1 MATQSSES
9 EAEPP
14 KPIVLGTSVSKE
26 PTASV
31 SARKSRKRYVKNLKK
46 VISTKTGTMPD
57 PSQGMA
63 TAFVEEAL
71 SPGSSSHHSRA
82 AEPNIRLPQPIS
94 QLEPSSFI
102 GCTLH
107 GLSKGDP
114 DSLGGSSPS
123 EDGHA
128 PPRVGPSKHRH
139 HAKCSKQSPS
149 SSPSPSSSLDSE
161 GAGGSGGSSSPSDSD
176 SLSSDS
182 SESSSHGHRRYHPK
196 HH

>member
-1 MATQSSES
+1 MRQPQPKHSHELGNLKGKQVAIQSSEL
-9 EAEPP
+9 EAEPL
-14 KPIVLGTSVSKE
+14 KPIILGTSVSKE

-31 SARKSRKRYVKNLKK
+31 LAQKSHKCYVKNSKK
-46 VISTKTGTMPD
+46 AMSTKTGTMPD

-71 SPGSSSHHSRA
+71 SPGSSSHYSRA
-82 AEPNIRLPQPIS
+82 AEPNIHLPQPIS

-102 GCTLH
+102 GHTLH

-128 PPRVGPSKHRH
+128 PPHMGPLKHCH
-139 HAKCSKQSPS
+139 CAKCSKWSSS
-149 SSPSPSSSLDSE
+149 SSPSSLSSSDSE
-161 GAGGSGGSSSPSDSD
+161 GAGGSGGSLSPSDSD
-176 SLSSDS
+176 S
-182 SESSSHGHRRYHPK
+182 
-196 HH
+196 